1 MRFRNLTKPTDDGD
15 AESTALLD
23 VAWTSEDRE
32 DNWLISYADLLS
44 VIFAMVVLLFG
55 RMMTVSPPVAEA
67 AELEIAAPPPG
78 RMITVDGR
86 AAAAAAAA
94 EMRVAE
100 MRAPE
105 SRAAEP
111 PASEPP
117 ASEPPTVESPA
128 AESPAAES
136 PSPEERLASLVEQRF
151 RGQIETRRRERG
163 IALAIPAVA
172 LFDSARAQ
180 LQDSAVPLLGELAA
194 TLREAGDARISVE
207 GHTDDVPVQGGAFDS
222 NWDLAAARANA
233 VTRYLLAQGFA
244 PARLQS
250 VSYADTRPVSDNA
263 TAEGRA
269 ANRRVELQIEFTG
282 DAG

>member
-94 EMRVAE
+94 DMRAAE
-100 MRAPE
+100 MRAAE
-105 SRAAEP
+105 SRAA
-111 PASEPP
+111 
-117 ASEPPTVESPA
+117 EPPTVESPA